1 MVTADHHASAAAFAS
16 DITIG
21 PDLGPHL
28 DNGPAEEP
36 EIGVND
42 HVITGN
48 QFRQLSDEE
57 RQQRL
62 RDGACVYARMSPDQR
77 LTVVSY
83 SVTKHQRWYQSW
95 LPSTS
100 VGTSVG
106 TGCSFQANPT
116 PIRTLTLPLLVPE
129 PLSRPITSTI
139 GK

>member
-83 SVTKHQRWYQSW
+83 SVTKHQRWYQCW
-95 LPSTS
+95 YGLQLPSEPYPYS
-100 VGTSVG
+100 YP
-106 TGCSFQANPT
+106 NPAPARART
-116 PIRTLTLPLLVPE
+116 PKPTHNLNHR
-129 PLSRPITSTI
+129 
-139 GK
+139 